1 VREDATARD
10 GLELSRQ
17 LTELPTKAIFM
28 EVLSPGTESDVMTAN
43 AVRLDLRILVYPEDS
58 FWIAHC
64 LETDLVAE
72 GSSPKEAIE
81 GLIDISNTQI
91 EALLAEGDLNSL
103 FSPAP
108 PEIWRMF
115 ATADDN
121 ERASRRPSRAV
132 KPINRISVRQLA
144 SA

>member
-1 VREDATARD
+1 
-10 GLELSRQ
+10 
-17 LTELPTKAIFM
+17 M
-28 EVLSPGTESDVMTAN
+28 
-43 AVRLDLRILVYPEDS
+43 LVYPEGN

-72 GSSPKEAIE
+72 GDTPKEAMS

-115 ATADDN
+115 STAADSPS
-121 ERASRRPSRAV
+121 ASRRPSRAV
-132 KPINRISVRQLA
+132 KPINRISVRQLVA
-144 SA
+144 V